1 MTWFAVVPTKTCL
14 RPVDLSAQGSS
25 STRQTISGE
34 GSSLGVMRICA
45 TALFPMWDVAIIPH
59 ISPRRVARDLD
70 LGLMRAAGLAGG
82 GRLPNCE
89 PNRQLGLP
97 EGWRSRAAGIMERL
111 RGL

>member
-45 TALFPMWDVAIIPH
+45 TALFPMWDVAIIPD
-59 ISPRRVARDLD
+59 ISPRRVERVVTFSFL
-70 LGLMRAAGLAGG
+70 RAGG
-82 GRLPNCE
+82 RGRGGRPPNWDQNRPRGGIGLLPGAD
-89 PNRQLGLP
+89 GLDFRRP
-97 EGWRSRAAGIMERL
+97 L
-111 RGL
+111 